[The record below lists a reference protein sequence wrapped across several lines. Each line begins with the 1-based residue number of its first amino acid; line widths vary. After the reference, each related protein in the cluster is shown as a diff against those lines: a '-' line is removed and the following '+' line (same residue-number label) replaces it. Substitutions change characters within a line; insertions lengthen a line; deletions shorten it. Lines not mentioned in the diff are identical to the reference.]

1 MENENKSIGRDDEG
15 ILRNLNRMEGQ
26 IRGIKKMVEDGRD
39 CEDIIIQL
47 NAVSSA
53 AASVAKNLLYEHIR
67 HCMVENIRHGDTQA
81 STEELISVL
90 DQMLK
95 IKK

>member
-1 MENENKSIGRDDEG
+1 MQEDVKAAGRDDES
-15 ILRNLNRMEGQ
+15 IMRSLNRIEGQ
-26 IRGIKKMVEDGRD
+26 IRGIKKMVEDGRE
-39 CEDIIIQL
+39 CEAVIIQL

-67 HCMVENIRHGDTQA
+67 HHLIESMSA
-81 STEELISVL
+81 SDAEKTSEELISVL